1 MHSDNP
7 PFLYLSHMNDKT
19 KKIVYYI
26 GTALLTLIMCFSVFM
41 YLTNTEGIRGEF
53 SKFNYPTYLV
63 YPLAAAKILG
73 LIAIWSNMSRS
84 LKEWAYA
91 GFFFNILLA
100 YVAHW
105 MTDGGIWFAFIA
117 MLGLVL
123 SYVGWEKE
131 DRFHTK
137 SQQA

>member
-1 MHSDNP
+1 
-7 PFLYLSHMNDKT
+7 MNDKT
-19 KKIVYYI
+19 KKIMYYV
-26 GTALLTLIMCFSVFM
+26 GTVLLTLIMCFSVFN
-41 YLTNTEGIRGEF
+41 YLTQTEMIKGFFE
-53 SKFNYPTYLV
+53 KFNYPTYLV
-63 YPLAAAKILG
+63 YPLAVAKILG
-73 LIAIWSNMSRS
+73 LVAIWSNVSRS

-100 YVAHW
+100 YVAHY

-131 DRFHTK
+131 DRFHTQVQHQ
-137 SQQA
+137 S